1 MAALARRNWLE
12 NQTEIIRRLGGIN
25 YTGFTTRV
33 QYWLTASYHYLSTC
47 YHHFE
52 LDVIDSSLTLSTT
65 VNTLALPA
73 DCYILIAVRLKD
85 PATGKFLAG
94 GVGIGD
100 AASRLVEFTNEI
112 GKPETYVRFKNTL
125 YFSHIPDKA
134 YPVDLFYY
142 KLPANPDFTGT
153 DVPLTGQ
160 DCDEHLIEG
169 ALRLGWPAVARPD
182 LGEPNRQLFTEWLAE
197 TPRPSNISDPL
208 PSSRE
213 KPVTSKTMGGP
224 QG

>member
-1 MAALARRNWLE
+1 MAALARRNWVE
-12 NQTEIIRRLGGIN
+12 NRDELIRRLGGIN
-25 YTGFTTRV
+25 YTGFNTRV
-33 QYWLTASYHYLSTC
+33 QYWLTASYLYLCTC

-52 LDVIDSSLTLSTT
+52 LDVLDSSLTLSTT

-85 PATGKFLAG
+85 PTTGKFLPG
-94 GVGIGD
+94 GVGISN
-100 AASRLVEFTNEI
+100 ASSKLVEFTNQI
-112 GKPETYVRFKNTL
+112 GRPKSYVRFKGTL
-125 YFSHIPDKA
+125 HFDVIADQA

-153 DVPLTGQ
+153 DVPLIGQ
-160 DCDEHLIEG
+160 DCDEHLLEG
-169 ALRLGWPAVARPD
+169 ALRLAWPGVSRPD
-182 LGEPNRQLFTEWLAE
+182 LGDPNRQLFTEWLAE

-208 PSSRE
+208 PSARE
-213 KPVTSKTMGGP
+213 KAMTNKTMGGP